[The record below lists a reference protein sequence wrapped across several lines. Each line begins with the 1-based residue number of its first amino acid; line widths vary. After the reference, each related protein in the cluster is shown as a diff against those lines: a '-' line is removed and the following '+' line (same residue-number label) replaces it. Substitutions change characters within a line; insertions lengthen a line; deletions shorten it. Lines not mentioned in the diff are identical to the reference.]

1 MNAWLML
8 SLSERICGVVRVLR
22 WYLIHTKPARESLAA
37 VNLERQGYYV
47 HLPCLLQSVRRRGQ
61 WRECIAPLFPR
72 YLFLRLS
79 EGQQALGP
87 VRSSLGVAGIVQFGA
102 SYAIVPDRIIT
113 DLRLRAD
120 AETGLHRLA
129 SRPALI
135 RGASIHI
142 TTGPFEGLDGVFE
155 REAGSDR
162 VVVLLN
168 LLGQDAPVR
177 VPADFVLPGCAA

>member
-22 WYLIHTKPARESLAA
+22 WYLIHTKPTCENLAA

-102 SYAIVPDRIIT
+102 SYAIVPDRIIA

-129 SRPALI
+129 SRPALV
-135 RGASIHI
+135 RGASI
-142 TTGPFEGLDGVFE
+142 
-155 REAGSDR
+155 
-162 VVVLLN
+162 
-168 LLGQDAPVR
+168 
-177 VPADFVLPGCAA
+177 